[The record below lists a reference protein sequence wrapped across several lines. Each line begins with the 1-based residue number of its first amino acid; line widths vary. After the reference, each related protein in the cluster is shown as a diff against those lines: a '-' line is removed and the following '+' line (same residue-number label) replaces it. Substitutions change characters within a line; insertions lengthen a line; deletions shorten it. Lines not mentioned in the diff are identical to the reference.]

1 MPASTPVTEFTWAI
15 ANLERH
21 LSDGIVYTVHW
32 TLSAERTVGDDI
44 YTTGAYGSL
53 GLAAPEGNV
62 IPYEDLTPE
71 IVIGWTQDALGKEQV
86 ENMEAALSTALDQQ
100 ENPTDTSGVP
110 W

>member
-1 MPASTPVTEFTWAI
+1 MADTYTWGI

-32 TLSAERTVGDDI
+32 TLSAERTSEEKTF
-44 YTTGAYGSL
+44 TTGSYGSL
-53 GLAAPEGNV
+53 GLAAPEANI

-71 IVIGWTQDALGKEQV
+71 IVIGWTQNALGEEQV
-86 ENMEAALSTALDQQ
+86 EAMETALSAVLDQK
-100 ENPTDTSGVP
+100 ENPTDGSGVP

>member
-1 MPASTPVTEFTWAI
+1 MADTYTWGI

-32 TLSAERTVGDDI
+32 TLSAERTTEDI
-44 YTTGAYGSL
+44 IFTAGSYGSL

-71 IVIGWTQDALGKEQV
+71 IVIGWTQDAFGEEKVV
-86 ENMEAALSTALDQQ
+86 EMEAALSSSLDEQ
-100 ENPTDTSGVP
+100 ENPTDASGVP

>member
-1 MPASTPVTEFTWAI
+1 MADTYTWGI

-32 TLSAERTVGDDI
+32 TLSAKRTVGDES

-53 GLAAPEGNV
+53 GLAAPEGNI

-71 IVIGWTQDALGKEQV
+71 IVIGWTQDALGGEQV
-86 ENMEAALSTALDQQ
+86 GEMKAALSASLDQQ
-100 ENPTDTSGVP
+100 ENPTDASGVP

>member
-1 MPASTPVTEFTWAI
+1 MADTYTWGI

-32 TLSAERTVGDDI
+32 TLSAERTVGDNT
-44 YTTGAYGSL
+44 YTAGSYGSL

-71 IVIGWTQDALGKEQV
+71 IVIGWTQDALGEEKVGE
-86 ENMEAALSTALDQQ
+86 MEAALSTALDQQ
-100 ENPTDTSGVP
+100 ENPTDASGLP